1 MCHSLDSCVE
11 DNWSAPLASVMSPD
25 KKWRERERK
34 YEMIKRIQTCH
45 EHYSWFDC
53 PHHLLYEES

>member
-25 KKWRERERK
+25 KKNEREREREREK
-34 YEMIKRIQTCH
+34 VRNYKEGTNLSRTLQ
-45 EHYSWFDC
+45 
-53 PHHLLYEES
+53 LV